1 LGLMRIP
8 LGGKGEMKMAVSC
21 ALLTLLLASSPNARD
36 RLSDSEIIQAFLDC
50 PEIIHAQQELAA
62 GAETHAPKIVLY
74 NSMCGF
80 AGCQYAALVAQKFE
94 RRRADP
100 FVRHLLGYV
109 HVGTKGDIYMVQR
122 VELVPYKELNR
133 SDDAG
138 GKR

>member
-1 LGLMRIP
+1 
-8 LGGKGEMKMAVSC
+8 MKMAVLC
-21 ALLTLLLASSPNARD
+21 VFMTLLLVSSPNAQK
-36 RLSDSEIIQAFLDC
+36 RLSDGEIIQAFLDC
-50 PEIIHAQQELAA
+50 PEIINAQKEFAA
-62 GAETHAPKIVLY
+62 GAEPHAPQIVLY
-74 NSMCGF
+74 NSMCGA
-80 AGCQYAALVAQKFE
+80 AGCQYTALVAQQFE

-122 VELVPYKELNR
+122 VELVPYKELDG